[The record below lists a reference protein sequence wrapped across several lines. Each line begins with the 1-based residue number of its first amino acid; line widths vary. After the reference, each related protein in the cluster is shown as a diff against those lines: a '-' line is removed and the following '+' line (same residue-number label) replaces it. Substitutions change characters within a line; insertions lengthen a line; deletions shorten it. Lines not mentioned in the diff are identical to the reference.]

1 MERWK
6 RYTYFASFS
15 KIILDQFAD
24 QTGLNRYVRTLKEVA
39 ENLGKME
46 LSNQVAQNR
55 GGGTLVCGSINEVAP
70 DPFLDDYFDV
80 IHRDLACIG
89 CHNSYGDYAKQKGTV
104 WAMNV
109 IENEDQMCQRM
120 AWSLYELLNIGAA
133 SNPDNTETNL
143 YTYDIFNRHCF
154 GSFFEIL
161 KELTFNPKM
170 GKCGRIGVVVTSPMP
185 SHALTL
191 SILVP

>member
-24 QTGLNRYVRTLKEVA
+24 QTGLNRYFRTLKEIA

-89 CHNSYGDYAKQKGTV
+89 CHDSYGDYAKQKGTV
-104 WAMNV
+104 WAMNM
-109 IENEDQMCQRM
+109 IESEDQMCQRM
-120 AWSLYELLNIGAA
+120 AWSLYQLLNVGAA

-143 YTYDIFNRHCF
+143 YTYDVFTRHCF
-154 GSFFEIL
+154 GSYLDIL
-161 KELTFNPKM
+161 KELTYNPKM
-170 GKCGRIGVVVTSPMP
+170 GKRLYIGHVVRPGPARP
-185 SHALTL
+185 SLF
-191 SILVP
+191 